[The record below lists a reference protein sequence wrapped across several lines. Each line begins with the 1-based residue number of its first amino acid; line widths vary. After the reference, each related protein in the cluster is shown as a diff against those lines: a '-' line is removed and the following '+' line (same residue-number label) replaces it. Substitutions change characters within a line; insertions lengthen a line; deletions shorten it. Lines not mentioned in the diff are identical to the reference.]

1 MSDYSQACSEVIY
14 SLNFTVNV
22 VKFIHM

>member
-1 MSDYSQACSEVIY
+1 MSDYSQACSEVVY
-14 SLNFTVNV
+14 SLNFTANV

>member
-1 MSDYSQACSEVIY
+1 MSDYSKACSEVIY
-14 SLNFTVNV
+14 SLNFTANV

>member
-1 MSDYSQACSEVIY
+1 MSDYFQACSEVIY
-14 SLNFTVNV
+14 SLNFTANV